1 MTELGFPSFRQ
12 ITGQNTSLGSRL
24 NTIFRWWRIHIIS
37 IWILRL
43 LYQCNIIQYVCSEG
57 LFSKGIAHDQTYV
70 CLSLLA
76 QCFRRTTLRFLFCNS
91 TLNAEQL
98 ASGLRVQDL
107 LMGKVPC
114 DVGVVCEFLWFI
126 ISFLM
131 KMTILRY
138 SILHVIDLFETVA
151 TFIRASACFADPFL
165 PKQWPPVT
173 GVQRVSEKPCTLYI
187 TVHGVTT
194 SAILNKHICGLWIIS
209 TGLTIL
215 TKPDAAHETECSH
228 VNTFVKQVV

>member
-1 MTELGFPSFRQ
+1 MSVRKDCFPKGLHMTKPMSVYL
-12 ITGQNTSLGSRL
+12 
-24 NTIFRWWRIHIIS
+24 W
-37 IWILRL
+37 
-43 LYQCNIIQYVCSEG
+43 
-57 LFSKGIAHDQTYV
+57 
-70 CLSLLA
+70 LA

-215 TKPDAAHETECSH
+215 TKPDAAHENRMQSRQHFCQTSCLNSLVHFSPVTVPVHCRLWYMRKRAECKVWS
-228 VNTFVKQVV
+228 VKKMEC

>member
-1 MTELGFPSFRQ
+1 
-12 ITGQNTSLGSRL
+12 
-24 NTIFRWWRIHIIS
+24 
-37 IWILRL
+37 
-43 LYQCNIIQYVCSEG
+43 
-57 LFSKGIAHDQTYV
+57 
-70 CLSLLA
+70 
-76 QCFRRTTLRFLFCNS
+76 
-91 TLNAEQL
+91 
-98 ASGLRVQDL
+98 
-107 LMGKVPC
+107 MGKVPC
-114 DVGVVCEFLWFI
+114 DVGVVCEFSWFI

-138 SILHVIDLFETVA
+138 SILQVIDLFETVA
-151 TFIRASACFADPFL
+151 TFIRPSACFADPFL

-194 SAILNKHICGLWIIS
+194 SAILNKHICGLWIVS

-228 VNTFVKQVV
+228 VQHFCETSCLNSLVHFSPVTVPVHCRLRYAEEGRVQSVECEENGVLSVEGWKVSSLECGVQKVKCKV

>member
-1 MTELGFPSFRQ
+1 M
-12 ITGQNTSLGSRL
+12 
-24 NTIFRWWRIHIIS
+24 
-37 IWILRL
+37 
-43 LYQCNIIQYVCSEG
+43 
-57 LFSKGIAHDQTYV
+57 
-70 CLSLLA
+70 LA
-76 QCFRRTTLRFLFCNS
+76 QCFRRTTLRFLFRNS

-138 SILHVIDLFETVA
+138 SILQVIDLFETVA

-215 TKPDAAHETECSH
+215 RGHLKGLHPGSAFWPSRNRASTQRHCAAQRTSRLPPLSCAGCSGGQDATARLICGRPC
-228 VNTFVKQVV
+228 